1 MLHLPSLTNCRIL
14 VVGDVMLDQYWLG
27 ATARI
32 SPEAPVPVCAVKQT
46 TAQPGGAG
54 NVAMNTQ
61 AMGAQT
67 TLLCALDDGEDATT
81 LKHVINEQGINL
93 SCVPATTPAIKKLRV
108 VSQNQ
113 QLLRLDFDNAVAF
126 SREQFLAQ
134 FAACLAETDVVILS
148 DYGKGTLI
156 DVQAIIELA
165 RAAQKPVLVDPK
177 GTDFSRYA
185 GADCITPNL
194 KEFQAV
200 VGECSDE
207 TSIIERARLLI
218 EAHDLQSLLI
228 TRSSDGMTIVD
239 QSAQAKTFPVVN
251 HEVFDVTGAGD
262 TVIAALACCLAANC
276 SLSDSVQLANIAASC
291 VVAKFGAASLSWA
304 EWSAAAAAR
313 PHVGS
318 GVISEEQ
325 CISLSKQAK
334 AQGRRIVMTN
344 GCFDILHLG
353 HITYLKQARAL
364 GDMLIIAVNDD
375 ASVARLKGPSRP
387 INDLNQRMAI
397 LAELDCVDAVLAF
410 SEDTPARLIKA
421 IMPDVLVKGGDYE
434 VTQIAG
440 HEAVIANGGRVEI
453 LPFVPG
459 RSTTDI
465 IASISKEQA

>member
-1 MLHLPSLTNCRIL
+1 MLHLPTLTDCRIL

-27 ATARI
+27 NTARI

-46 TAQPGGAG
+46 TSQPGGAG
-54 NVAMNTQ
+54 NVALNTQ
-61 AMGAQT
+61 AMGAKT
-67 TLLCALDDGEDATT
+67 TLLCALDDSDDANL
-81 LKHVINEQGINL
+81 LKQLIANQGITL
-93 SCVPATTPAIKKLRV
+93 ATVPATTPAIKKLRI
-108 VSQNQ
+108 VSQSQ
-113 QLLRLDFDNAVAF
+113 QLLRIDFDNAVTF
-126 SREQFLAQ
+126 LREQLLAQ
-134 FAACLAETDVVILS
+134 FAQCVADADVVILS
-148 DYGKGTLI
+148 DYGKGTLV
-156 DVQAIIELA
+156 DVQALIELA
-165 RAAQKPVLVDPK
+165 KAAQKPVLVDPK

-218 EAHDLQSLLI
+218 DAHDLQGLLI

-239 QSAQAKTFPVVN
+239 KTQANTFPVASR
-251 HEVFDVTGAGD
+251 EVFDVTGAGD
-262 TVIAALACCLAANC
+262 TVIAALACCLAAKC
-276 SLSDSVQLANIAASC
+276 SLSQSVQLANIAASC
-291 VVAKFGAASLSWA
+291 VVAKFGAASLSWN
-304 EWSAAAAAR
+304 EWSAAVAAK
-313 PHVGS
+313 PYVGS
-318 GVISEEQ
+318 GVITEEQ
-325 CISLSKQAK
+325 CLSLTKQAK
-334 AQGRRIVMTN
+334 AQGRRVVLTN

-375 ASVARLKGPSRP
+375 ASVSRLKGPSRP
-387 INDLNQRMAI
+387 INDLTQRMAL
-397 LAELDCVDAVLAF
+397 LAELDCVDAVIDF
-410 SEDTPARLIKA
+410 SEDTPARLIEA

-434 VTQIAG
+434 VSQIAG
-440 HEAVIANGGRVEI
+440 HEAVLANGGRVEV